1 MTHALA
7 TCETRREHTHTHT
20 FAVCLWRQALW
31 QINSNY
37 MRHNRYYSFARLTRI
52 CYLMCAAK
60 AACVSRSL
68 HADWFWPCC
77 SPCIRVMR
85 HTDDALFTC
94 THTHTRTQA
103 PIKCYLRDIGDLS
116 MCSSL
121 VWSHAHTRTYTHTV
135 CAVCDEWYSV
145 QHQLAPVRYGWLIA
159 RVHMACVCVCVVN
172 DVIFPRLGPCEYGR
186 HCLPLE
192 WRIIIYLFLRHI
204 DEKKHEWIKGIIMN
218 HNETYNDSCCRGL
231 TMRYLRVIVFSLC
244 IQLYTFI

>member
-159 RVHMACVCVCVVN
+159 RVHMACVCVCVC
-172 DVIFPRLGPCEYGR
+172 G
-186 HCLPLE
+186 E
-192 WRIIIYLFLRHI
+192 WCNISEARSMRVWTALFTAWMADYYLFVSETYWRK
-204 DEKKHEWIKGIIMN
+204 ETWMNQRN
-218 HNETYNDSCCRGL
+218 HNES
-231 TMRYLRVIVFSLC
+231 
-244 IQLYTFI
+244 